1 MKKMLIYLLFILLFL
16 GGRGDMARAILYQG
30 QLVGMSQYLLQEEIL
45 SHRVTLA
52 LEIGQLISANQ
63 LLYMNPHLL
72 ILFGEDGVSSYTLL
86 PTAFMDLYL
95 EQVSLRMG
103 KQVISWGESHY
114 RNPTANFMG
123 YPLPHRI
130 SQEGMEGVEAVR
142 LDYSYPEAFTLTG
155 VISWDFSPHLLA
167 AGMIEE
173 ELLSIGAPLPLE
185 LRIDEPTWKTLKD
198 NQYALRLNIPGA
210 EWDLSFSLFQGY
222 EQYPGLEEE
231 EMERLQRSILTGQ
244 PLPSP
249 LLFTYRE
256 RRGMGFSLLTARGE
270 TRLYLEADFSSNT
283 LEERAWELIMG
294 GSYTRENLQASL
306 EIYHRQVQD
315 ALLKIGEEEY
325 LILGLEQ
332 SLLHQHTISVK
343 AFMDVTEKSIH
354 LNPQVSLAL
363 GDGMQF
369 IIGGWGRGEFH
380 REMIL
385 TGEEA
390 YLGLTL
396 FF

>member
-1 MKKMLIYLLFILLFL
+1 
-16 GGRGDMARAILYQG
+16 
-30 QLVGMSQYLLQEEIL
+30 
-45 SHRVTLA
+45 
-52 LEIGQLISANQ
+52 
-63 LLYMNPHLL
+63 
-72 ILFGEDGVSSYTLL
+72 
-86 PTAFMDLYL
+86 
-95 EQVSLRMG
+95 
-103 KQVISWGESHY
+103 
-114 RNPTANFMG
+114 
-123 YPLPHRI
+123 
-130 SQEGMEGVEAVR
+130 
-142 LDYSYPEAFTLTG
+142 
-155 VISWDFSPHLLA
+155 
-167 AGMIEE
+167 
-173 ELLSIGAPLPLE
+173 
-185 LRIDEPTWKTLKD
+185 
-198 NQYALRLNIPGA
+198 
-210 EWDLSFSLFQGY
+210 
-222 EQYPGLEEE
+222 
-231 EMERLQRSILTGQ
+231 
-244 PLPSP
+244 
-249 LLFTYRE
+249 
-256 RRGMGFSLLTARGE
+256 MGFSLLTARGE